1 MYNVSEKTKE
11 LYRRNSPEV
20 KQIPHKSLELVF
32 DNGVVVGNKIIHS
45 GTFSLEESICEEQ
58 NIKFGGCISSC
69 FKIKLAGIE
78 KDISGH
84 RFTAIQKIDGGD
96 DITYGTYTVDSAKLT
111 DDRQHREIV
120 AYDDIYW
127 KLNTDVTEWYNNLAF
142 PLSLKIFRQSL
153 FSYVGID
160 IEEQELI
167 NDSVSVEK
175 TIDTTYINGVD
186 VAKAIGE
193 INGVFGIIRKSGKF
207 RYIELAGTGLY
218 PSEDLYPSEE
228 LYPSEASAQFGTAG
242 YIKTVYEEYNT
253 HLMDCLEIKK
263 EDGVVGSQSYNTR
276 NFENPYVII
285 GNFLVYGKSA
295 SELQAIGN
303 RIFGKISGITYRPHT
318 TKAVGLPYIE
328 TGDAITLIKK
338 SDNLQTYVFSR
349 KISGSQVL
357 TDEFSATGDL
367 YQDNEVTPNIELEI
381 LKNKELKIEK
391 SVDGLRV
398 SVSDLEKNTGSRFEQ
413 TAYSIEMEVKRAT
426 DAENKLSASVKI
438 NESNIAFKIDKG
450 DYNSIV
456 SAINLDE
463 NGVKIQGNKIE
474 ITGNASFKS
483 VKSNVDGLSTGET
496 TIDGECIKTGLIDAK
511 CIDVENLTAQK
522 INCGSGYLQA
532 SNGNVLLGGLKV
544 WSNGTSTYLGDDVNG
559 DAFGMG
565 SGKGCHFWSNWKGD
579 GYYGENGSAAF
590 QVDKHGAVYAENIFF
605 DDVYG
610 RTGDITVHNDMYIQ
624 DIYIT
629 GDDKFWQGW
638 GMTETIKN
646 IYDRLETLEKIHD
659 RG

>member
-1 MYNVSEKTKE
+1 MHNVSEKTKE
-11 LYRRNSPEV
+11 LYRRNAPEV

-45 GTFSLEESICEEQ
+45 GTFSLEESICEER

-142 PLSLKIFRQSL
+142 PLNLKIFRQSL

-167 NDSVSVEK
+167 NDSVLIEK

-193 INGVFGIIRKSGKF
+193 INGAFGIIRKSGKF

-242 YIKTVYEEYNT
+242 YIKTVYEEYDT
-253 HLMDCLEIKK
+253 SLIDCLEIKK
-263 EDGVVGSQSYNTR
+263 EDGVIGSQSYNTR
-276 NFENPYVII
+276 NFKNPYVII
-285 GNFLVYGKSA
+285 GNFLVYGKTA
-295 SELQAIGN
+295 SELEVIGN

-318 TKAVGLPYIE
+318 TKAVGLPYVE
-328 TGDAITLIKK
+328 AGDSITLIKK
-338 SDNLQTYVFSR
+338 NDNLQTYVFSR
-349 KISGSQVL
+349 KISGGQVL

-367 YQDNEVTPNIELEI
+367 YQDNKVTPNVEIEI

-391 SVDGLRV
+391 SVDGLEV
-398 SVSDLEKNTGSRFEQ
+398 AVSDLEENTASRFEQ
-413 TAYSIEMEVKRAT
+413 TASSIEMEVKRAI
-426 DAENKLSASVKI
+426 DAENELLASLKI
-438 NESNIAFKIDKG
+438 NENNIALKISKG
-450 DYNSIV
+450 DYSSIV
-456 SAINLDE
+456 SSINLDE
-463 NGVKIQGNKIE
+463 NGAKIQGDKIE
-474 ITGNASFKS
+474 ITGNVNFKS
-483 VKSNVDGLSTGET
+483 VKSDVDGLSTGDT
-496 TIDGECIKTGLIDAK
+496 IIDGGCIQTGLVEAEY
-511 CIDVENLTAQK
+511 IDVKNLTAQN

-532 SNGNVLLGGLKV
+532 SKENVLLGGLKV
-544 WSNGTSTYLGDDVNG
+544 WSNGASTYLGDVDDG
-559 DAFGMG
+559 DTFGMG
-565 SGKGCHFWSNWKGD
+565 SGKGSHFWSNWKGD
-579 GYYGENGSAAF
+579 GYYDGNGSAVF
-590 QVDKHGAVYAENIFF
+590 QVDKHGVVYAEDIFF

-610 RTGDITVHNDMYIQ
+610 RTGDITVHNDMYIR
-624 DIYIT
+624 DVYIT
-629 GDDKFWQGW
+629 GDDGFWRGW
-638 GMTETIKN
+638 GMTDTIKD
-646 IYDRLETLEKIHD
+646 IYDRLEALEKAT
-659 RG
+659 